1 MKDPGMPARKL
12 SPVAVVSIF
21 IGVVVLWALTP
32 VVISHVYPDLAHR
45 GQAGDLFGSINALFS
60 GLAFAGVIVAI
71 LLQREE
77 LELQRHEIAANRVEL
92 ARAATA
98 QEESREAL
106 RKTIYAQAYKTAM
119 DILQADAVRQA
130 RGVVLSEL
138 RDELFDNW
146 TYSQRHAAET
156 VCHTYD
162 SVGTMVR
169 HDMLPVEY
177 IADSWGDSLRRTR
190 KIVKPLVEKYRLERD
205 AKEYWD
211 DYEYLAQEAL
221 RFQKGN
227 PHVIAPT
234 TAT

>member
-1 MKDPGMPARKL
+1 MKDPGIPARKL
-12 SPVAVVSIF
+12 SPIAIVSIF

-32 VVISHVYPDLAHR
+32 VVFSHIYPDLAHR

-77 LELQRHEIAANRVEL
+77 LELQRHEL

-119 DILQADAVRQA
+119 DILQAEAVRQA

-138 RDELFDNW
+138 RDELFNNW
-146 TYSQRHAAET
+146 TDSQRRAAET

-162 SVGTMVR
+162 SVGIMVR
-169 HDMLPVEY
+169 HDMLPVEH
-177 IADSWGDSLRRTR
+177 IADSWGDSLRRTW
-190 KIVKPLVEKYRLERD
+190 KILKPLVEKYRLERD
-205 AKEYWD
+205 SKEYWD
-211 DYEYLAQEAL
+211 DYEYLAQEAS
-221 RFQKGN
+221 RFQKVN
-227 PHVIAPT
+227 PHVVAPT
-234 TAT
+234 SAT